1 MMNTNENGSKRVLIL
16 VHPAANAGG
25 SSRPAKS
32 FQSDD
37 DAIDYALEGDA
48 ILYVFE
54 DSTVYPMTMGARS
67 GADWGRSMAE
77 SYLYS
82 GLELKKSEI
91 IDMCYHEDAEGSK
104 AFVDSLVDY
113 VISCRAE
120 QEAQL

>member
-1 MMNTNENGSKRVLIL
+1 MDTNENGSKLVLIL
-16 VHPAANAGG
+16 VHPVANAGG
-25 SSRPAKS
+25 FSRPAKS
-32 FQSDD
+32 FQKNQ
-37 DAIDYALEGDA
+37 DAIDYALEGDS

-54 DSTVYPMTMGARS
+54 DSTVYPMTMGAKS

-77 SYLYS
+77 SYIYS
-82 GLELKKSEI
+82 GLELEKSEI

-113 VISCRAE
+113 VISCRSE